1 MRVWLITLTL
11 WIIAVV
17 FGLLFF
23 KGLSKGRDDDKR

>member
-1 MRVWLITLTL
+1 MRVWFIILTL

-23 KGLSKGRDDDKR
+23 KGLSNGRDDNKR